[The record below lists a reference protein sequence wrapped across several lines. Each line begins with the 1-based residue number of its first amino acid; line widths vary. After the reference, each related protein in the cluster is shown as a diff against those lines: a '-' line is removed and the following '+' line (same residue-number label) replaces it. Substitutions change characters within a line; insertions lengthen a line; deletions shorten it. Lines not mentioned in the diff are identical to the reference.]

1 MDARQLLKRG
11 PRQFVGREDLA
22 AGPLELAIADV
33 RQVVDDRDGD
43 GRTRLQLV
51 FDDGR
56 RFTLNTTN
64 AERVI
69 DALGAET
76 EDWIGS
82 RVTLDWDPRVELR
95 GRAVGG
101 VRVRQR
107 RSGRL
112 EDDVRASTAR
122 GGRDEGSRAW
132 RDDEPRAVPGEF
144 RGSARAFGR
153 R

>member
-33 RQVVDDRDGD
+33 R
-43 GRTRLQLV
+43 TRLQLV

-69 DALGAET
+69 DALGSET

-82 RVTLDWDPRVELR
+82 RLTLEWDPRVELR

-107 RSGRL
+107 RSSRPA
-112 EDDVRASTAR
+112 EDARDALPR
-122 GGRDEGSRAW
+122 GGRDDVSPRSW
-132 RDDEPRAVPGEF
+132 RDDEPRAASGEL